1 MAESGAGN
9 IMDWIFWT
17 GTVIFL
23 ATYILIASEKVH
35 KVICALG
42 GAALMFIFVLS
53 QNHGEDAVKLDAY
66 ARNVNFDVIFTL
78 CGMMILVNIL
88 STTGLFQYV
97 AIKCA
102 KLAKGSPLKMLIL
115 LSLSTAFMSAFLDNV
130 TTILLVAPVTLLVCA
145 ELGVPAIPFLMAET
159 LSSNI
164 GGTATLIGDPPN
176 LIIGSFAGLDFMAFI
191 VNLTPFIIVLMG
203 VYMLALYLYYRK
215 KLYVTVEKRARIMDL
230 DERAAI
236 TDRKKMIRGL
246 IVMLLTIGGFLSHSI
261 THLEPGVVAMTGA
274 AAALALCKVDV
285 EKALEKV
292 EWVTLFFFIGLFVL
306 VSGAQTCGLIDVIG
320 NGLTVLDKVHP
331 LLVILLVMWVCG
343 AAAAVTNNV
352 SFTAAVV
359 SIIAIFMEKAPHFN
373 GDPALCKLM
382 WWGLALAV
390 CLGGNGSL
398 VGAAANLVT
407 AGLAEKAGQKISFR
421 DFMRY
426 GLPVTIGSMIF
437 ASAYIALRY
446 WMLTGEVKS

>member
-1 MAESGAGN
+1 
-9 IMDWIFWT
+9 MDWTFWI

-23 ATYILIASEKVH
+23 GTYILIATEKVH
-35 KVICALG
+35 KVICALS
-42 GAALMFIFVLS
+42 GAVLMFIFIFS
-53 QNHGEDAVKLDAY
+53 KSHHGATEKLTGDAARYASLDVWAQ
-66 ARNVNFDVIFTL
+66 NVNFDVIFTL

-102 KLAKGSPLKMLIL
+102 KIAKGSPLKMMIL
-115 LSLSTAFMSAFLDNV
+115 LSLATAFMSAFLDNV

-145 ELGVPAIPFLMAET
+145 ELGVSAIPFLMAET

-176 LIIGSFAGLDFMAFI
+176 LIIGSFANLDFMAFI
-191 VNLTPFIIVLMG
+191 INLAPFVVILMA
-203 VYMLALYLYYRK
+203 VYMFVLYLYYRK
-215 KLYVTVEKRARIMDL
+215 KLYVTVEKRARIMEL

-236 TDRKKMIRGL
+236 TDRKKMTRGL
-246 IVMLLTIGGFLSHSI
+246 IVMALTIAGFLSHSV
-261 THLEPGVVAMTGA
+261 THLEPGVVAMAGA
-274 AAALALCKVDV
+274 AAAMALCRVDV

-306 VSGAQTCGLIDVIG
+306 VSGAKACGLINVIG
-320 NGLTVLDKVHP
+320 NGLSVLDKVHP
-331 LLVILLVMWVCG
+331 LVVILIVMWVCG

-359 SIIAIFMEKAPHFN
+359 SIIAIFMERAPYFSGN
-373 GDPALCKLM
+373 VELCNLM
-382 WWGLALAV
+382 WWALALAV

-407 AGLAEKAGQKISFR
+407 AGLAEKAGMKISFK
-421 DFMRY
+421 DFMLY
-426 GLPVTIGSMIF
+426 GLPVTVGSMVL
-437 ASAYIALRY
+437 ASAYIILRY
-446 WMLTGEVKS
+446 LAYCR

>member
-1 MAESGAGN
+1 MNWEF
-9 IMDWIFWT
+9 WI
-17 GTVIFL
+17 GTVVFMT
-23 ATYILIASEKVH
+23 TYILIATEKVH

-42 GAALMFIFVLS
+42 GAAVMFIFVL
-53 QNHGEDAVKLDAY
+53 HKEHTGAALTGAAAEYAKLDVW

-102 KLAKGSPLKMLIL
+102 KLAKGSPIKMMIL
-115 LSLSTAFMSAFLDNV
+115 LSLATAFMSAFLDNV

-145 ELGVPAIPFLMAET
+145 ELGVSAIPFLIAET
-159 LSSNI
+159 MSSNI

-176 LIIGSFAGLDFMAFI
+176 LIIGSFAKLDFMAFLI
-191 VNLTPFIIVLMG
+191 NLAPFIVVLMT
-203 VYMLALYLYYRK
+203 VYMVCLWLYYRK
-215 KLYVTVEKRARIMDL
+215 KLYVTIEKRARIMEL

-236 TDRKKMIRGL
+236 TDRRRMFRGL
-246 IVMLLTIGGFLSHSI
+246 SVMLLTIIGFLSHSF
-261 THLEPGVVAMTGA
+261 TGLEPGVVAMTGA

-292 EWVTLFFFIGLFVL
+292 EWITLFFFIGLFV
-306 VSGAQTCGLIDVIG
+306 VVAGARDCGLIAVIG
-320 NGLTVLDKVHP
+320 DGLKVLNNVHP
-331 LLVILLVMWVCG
+331 LLTILIVMWVCG
-343 AAAAVTNNV
+343 TAAAVTNNV

-359 SIIAIFMEKAPHFN
+359 SIIGLFMQNSPVFSGSKT
-373 GDPALCKLM
+373 LCDLM
-382 WWGLALAV
+382 WWALALSV

-398 VGAAANLVT
+398 VGAAANLVA
-407 AGLAEKAGQKISFR
+407 AGLAEKAGCKLSFK

-426 GLPVTIGSMIF
+426 GIPVTAGSMIC
-437 ASAYIALRY
+437 ASIYISIRY
-446 WMLTGEVKS
+446 FVQI

>member
-1 MAESGAGN
+1 MN
-9 IMDWIFWT
+9 WIFWI
-17 GTVIFL
+17 GTVVFL
-23 ATYILIASEKVH
+23 GTYILIATEKFH
-35 KVICALG
+35 KVICALS

-53 QNHGEDAVKLDAY
+53 HQHGGEHSQLDAY
-66 ARNVNFDVIFTL
+66 ARNVNFDVVFTL

-102 KLAKGSPLKMLIL
+102 KLAKGSPLKMMIL
-115 LSLSTAFMSAFLDNV
+115 LSIATAFMSAFLDNV

-145 ELGVPAIPFLMAET
+145 ELGVSAIPFLMAET

-176 LIIGSFAGLDFMAFI
+176 LIIGSFANLDFMAFI
-191 VNLTPFIIVLMG
+191 VNLAPFVVALMAF
-203 VYMLALYLYYRK
+203 YMLALYLYYRK
-215 KLYVTVEKRARIMDL
+215 KLYVTVEKRARIMEL

-236 TDRKKMIRGL
+236 TDRKKMTRGL
-246 IVMLLTIGGFLSHSI
+246 IVMALTIAGFLSHSV
-261 THLEPGVVAMTGA
+261 THLEPGVVAMAGA
-274 AAALALCKVDV
+274 AAAMALCKVDV

-306 VSGAQTCGLIDVIG
+306 VSGAKACGLINVIG
-320 NGLTVLDKVHP
+320 NGLSVLDKVHP
-331 LLVILLVMWVCG
+331 LVVILIVMWVCG

-359 SIIAIFMEKAPHFN
+359 SIIAIFMERAPHFSGN
-373 GDPALCKLM
+373 VELCNLM
-382 WWGLALAV
+382 WWALALAV

-407 AGLAEKAGQKISFR
+407 AGLAEKAGMKISFK
-421 DFMRY
+421 DFMLY
-426 GLPVTIGSMIF
+426 GLPVTVGSMVL
-437 ASAYIALRY
+437 ASVYIILRY
-446 WMLTGEVKS
+446 LAYCR

>member
-1 MAESGAGN
+1 
-9 IMDWIFWT
+9 MDWTFWIGTIIF
-17 GTVIFL
+17 V

-42 GAALMFIFVLS
+42 GASLMFICVLGKKGHS
-53 QNHGEDAVKLDAY
+53 DLDAF
-66 ARNVNFDVIFTL
+66 ASNVNFDVIFTL

-115 LSLSTAFMSAFLDNV
+115 LSLATAFMSAFLDNV
-130 TTILLVAPVTLLVCA
+130 TTILLVAPVTLLVCSQ
-145 ELGVPAIPFLMAET
+145 LGVSPLPFLMAET

-176 LIIGSFAGLDFMAFI
+176 LIIGSFVKLDFMAFI
-191 VNLTPFIIVLMG
+191 VNLTPFIVIIMAI
-203 VYMLALYLYYRK
+203 YMLILFFYYRK
-215 KLYVTVEKRARIMDL
+215 KLYVTIEKRARIMEL

-236 TDRKKMIRGL
+236 TDAKKMRRGL
-246 IVMLLTIGGFLSHSI
+246 FVIVLTIAGFLSHSA
-261 THLEPGVVAMTGA
+261 TGLEPGVVAMAG
-274 AAALALCKVDV
+274 AALALAICKVDI

-306 VSGAQTCGLIDVIG
+306 VSGANECGLIGVIG
-320 NGLTVLDKVHP
+320 NGLSVMNDIHP
-331 LLVILLVMWVCG
+331 LAVILIVMWVCG
-343 AAAAVTNNV
+343 CAAAVTNNV

-359 SIIAIFMEKAPHFN
+359 SIIALFMEKAPTFSGN
-373 GDPALCKLM
+373 EILCDLM

-407 AGLAEKAGQKISFR
+407 AGLAEKAGYKITFSTFL
-421 DFMRY
+421 RY
-426 GLPVTIGSMIF
+426 GLPVTAGSMIC
-437 ASAYIALRY
+437 ASIYIVIRYAYQV
-446 WMLTGEVKS
+446 GF

>member
-1 MAESGAGN
+1 
-9 IMDWIFWT
+9 MDWTFWV
-17 GTVIFL
+17 GTTIFL
-23 ATYILIASEKVH
+23 CTYILIATEKIH

-42 GAALMFIFVLS
+42 GAALMFIFVLVKHQS
-53 QNHGEDAVKLDAY
+53 AEPLAGDAAKYAQLDVY
-66 ARNVNFDVIFTL
+66 ARYVNFDVIFTL

-115 LSLSTAFMSAFLDNV
+115 LSIATAFMSAFLDNV

-145 ELGVPAIPFLMAET
+145 ELGVSAIPFLMAET

-176 LIIGSFAGLDFMAFI
+176 LIIGSVAKLDFAAFI
-191 VNLTPFIIVLMG
+191 INLSPVIVLIM
-203 VYMLALYLYYRK
+203 ALYMICLWLYYRK
-215 KLYVTVEKRARIMDL
+215 RLYVTIEKRARIMEL
-230 DERAAI
+230 DEKAAI
-236 TDRKKMIRGL
+236 TDAKKMRNGL
-246 IVMLLTIGGFLSHSI
+246 IIMVLTIVGFLLHSV

-274 AAALALCKVDV
+274 AAALAVCKVDV

-292 EWVTLFFFIGLFVL
+292 EWVTLFFFLGLFVL
-306 VSGAQTCGLIDVIG
+306 VSGARECGLIACVGD
-320 NGLTVLDKVHP
+320 GLKILNNVHP
-331 LLVILLVMWVCG
+331 VAVILIVMWVCG

-359 SIIAIFMEKAPHFN
+359 SIIGLFMQN
-373 GDPALCKLM
+373 SPAFSGNPVLCEIM
-382 WWGLALAV
+382 WWALALSV

-398 VGAAANLVT
+398 VGAAANLV
-407 AGLAEKAGQKISFR
+407 AVGMAEKGGCKLTFC
-421 DFMRY
+421 DFLRY
-426 GLPVTIGSMIF
+426 GLPVTLGSMLV
-437 ASAYIALRY
+437 ASAYIVIRY
-446 WMLTGEVKS
+446 ACQVGF

>member
-1 MAESGAGN
+1 
-9 IMDWIFWT
+9 MDWTFWV
-17 GTVIFL
+17 GTAIFL
-23 ATYILIASEKVH
+23 CTYILIATEKIH

-42 GAALMFIFVLS
+42 GAALMFIFVLVKHQS
-53 QNHGEDAVKLDAY
+53 AEPLAGDAAKYAQLDVY
-66 ARNVNFDVIFTL
+66 ARYVNFDVIFTL

-115 LSLSTAFMSAFLDNV
+115 LSIATAFMSAFLDNV

-145 ELGVPAIPFLMAET
+145 ELGVSAIPFLMAET

-176 LIIGSFAGLDFMAFI
+176 LIIGSVAKLDFAAFI
-191 VNLTPFIIVLMG
+191 INLAPVIVLIM
-203 VYMLALYLYYRK
+203 ALYMFCLWLYYRK
-215 KLYVTVEKRARIMDL
+215 RLYVTIEKRARIMEL
-230 DERAAI
+230 DEKAAI
-236 TDRKKMIRGL
+236 TDAKKMRNGL
-246 IVMLLTIGGFLSHSI
+246 IIIALTIVGFLLHSV

-274 AAALALCKVDV
+274 AAALAVCKVDV

-292 EWVTLFFFIGLFVL
+292 EWVTLFFFLGLFVL
-306 VSGAQTCGLIDVIG
+306 VSGARECGLIACVGD
-320 NGLTVLDKVHP
+320 GLKILNNVHP
-331 LLVILLVMWVCG
+331 VAVILIVMWVCG

-359 SIIAIFMEKAPHFN
+359 SIIGLFMQN
-373 GDPALCKLM
+373 SPAFSGNPVLCEIM
-382 WWGLALAV
+382 WWALALSV

-398 VGAAANLVT
+398 VGAAANLV
-407 AGLAEKAGQKISFR
+407 AVGMAEKAGFKLTFG

-426 GLPVTIGSMIF
+426 GLPVTLGSMII
-437 ASAYIALRY
+437 ASAYIVVRY
-446 WMLTGEVKS
+446 AWQVGF